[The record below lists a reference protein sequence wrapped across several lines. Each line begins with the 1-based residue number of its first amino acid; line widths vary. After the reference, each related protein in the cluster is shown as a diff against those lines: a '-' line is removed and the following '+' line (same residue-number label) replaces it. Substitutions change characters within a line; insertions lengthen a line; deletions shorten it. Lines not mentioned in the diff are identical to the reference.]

1 MLSLHAC
8 SVLSARWSYFLKL
21 VWVHPRHRSAKSSCL
36 DVMSVD
42 RKAGSSGYR
51 YPHYSLSFN
60 CYNLLYLVKPP
71 HIPRPQAQAQFYTW
85 LILIAD
91 WSVRSWFPTTK
102 CLWPLKFP
110 GQVCWVHKSPRLSLS
125 SMWNAM
131 TPGLPSITPARW
143 LSRVA
148 AVFIEDSA
156 LGKLAV

>member
-1 MLSLHAC
+1 MLSLHAR
-8 SVLSARWSYFLKL
+8 SVLSARWPYFLKL

-60 CYNLLYLVKPP
+60 CYNLLYLVKP

-91 WSVRSWFPTTK
+91 WSVRTWFPH
-102 CLWPLKFP
+102 
-110 GQVCWVHKSPRLSLS
+110 HKMP
-125 SMWNAM
+125 
-131 TPGLPSITPARW
+131 
-143 LSRVA
+143 VA
-148 AVFIEDSA
+148 AQVPGPGM
-156 LGKLAV
+156 LGAQEPTFKPELNVERHDTWFAFHNPSKMAEQSSSSVY